1 MALSSLAALDP
12 RLCAVFGAVYTV
24 PGWVMVLATRGV
36 RAKLGPGEDGSAT
49 QVVRLTNRTIASTS
63 MYVVPLLLVLANLH
77 VWSPWT
83 GGQWDSPL
91 DDTQRALL
99 HMQLMYYLV
108 DMPYTLLKRDV
119 EQVVHHA
126 IGLGLALPTVQLNKC
141 GLVMCSVLFTEQARA
156 PRLPKPVR
164 RGSSCRRRANSA
176 GVARRGHMCTPP
188 CGGKAVRPPS
198 GPRRL
203 YPPLPTFA
211 PSQPH

>member
-1 MALSSLAALDP
+1 MALASLVALDP
-12 RLCAVFGAVYTV
+12 RLCALFGAVYTV
-24 PGWVMVLATRGV
+24 PGWAMVLATRGA
-36 RAKLGPGEDGSAT
+36 RSRLGTGKDRSAT
-49 QVVRLTNRTIASTS
+49 EVVRLTNRTIASTS

-91 DDTQRALL
+91 DSTQRALL

-108 DMPYTLLKRDV
+108 DMPYTLLKKDV

-156 PRLPKPVR
+156 V
-164 RGSSCRRRANSA
+164 
-176 GVARRGHMCTPP
+176 
-188 CGGKAVRPPS
+188 
-198 GPRRL
+198 
-203 YPPLPTFA
+203 
-211 PSQPH
+211 